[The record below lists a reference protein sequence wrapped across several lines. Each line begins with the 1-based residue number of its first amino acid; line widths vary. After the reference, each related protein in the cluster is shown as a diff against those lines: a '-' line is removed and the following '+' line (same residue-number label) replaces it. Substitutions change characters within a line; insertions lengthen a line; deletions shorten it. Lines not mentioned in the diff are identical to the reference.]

1 MDIRPTKEPAT
12 DSDADQPPDQLEV
25 KSGVTLP
32 LAVSQ
37 LRWKLGRKAKRE
49 PRFRFYALYDRVYRH
64 DVLVAAWWLVWK
76 NNGAAGVDGQSC
88 QDIVD
93 GPGVACESDGVPM
106 HECIVEDDV
115 GALQQPRG
123 AQREEVGSPGAG
135 ADEIDLTHGR
145 PRRSCRRRPCGW
157 WPRR

>member
-1 MDIRPTKEPAT
+1 
-12 DSDADQPPDQLEV
+12 V

-64 DVLVAAWWLVWK
+64 DVLSAAWRLVWK

-88 QDIVD
+88 QDIID
-93 GPGVACESDGVPM
+93 GPGATVFLQEL
-106 HECIVEDDV
+106 HEE
-115 GALQQPRG
+115 LRTRRYRPQP
-123 AQREEVGSPGAG
+123 VKL
-135 ADEIDLTHGR
+135 D
-145 PRRSCRRRPCGW
+145 
-157 WPRR
+157 

>member
-1 MDIRPTKEPAT
+1 MDIRPTTEPTT
-12 DSDADQPPDQLEV
+12 DGDADQPPDQPEV

-76 NNGAAGVDGQSC
+76 NNGASGVDGQSC

-93 GPGVACESDGVPM
+93 GPGAAAFLRELQEELRTRRYRPQPVKRVSIPKPDGR
-106 HECIVEDDV
+106 
-115 GALQQPRG
+115 QRG
-123 AQREEVGSPGAG
+123 RDQS
-135 ADEIDLTHGR
+135 
-145 PRRSCRRRPCGW
+145 S
-157 WPRR
+157 